1 MTTYSTDL
9 SRAGQDT
16 IDSQQPSSLPPLILT
31 TGEPAGVGMDIL
43 LQLAV
48 AGELTNLDYP
58 IVVLADEEA
67 LKQRFE
73 QVYGKQIQS
82 LETPLW
88 LRIAEAGEV
97 VNTSD
102 NSKQDSSKQFLIE
115 KILQAQSANVKAQ
128 TSPKFYL
135 IHVGCNK
142 TVVAGQ
148 LNVDNAAMVIT
159 QLKIAHKLAQS
170 GAASAIV
177 TGPLQKSVLIEAG
190 ITLEDGSMFT
200 GHTEFFMQKS
210 GCDKVVMMLANKAM
224 KVALVT
230 IHMPLREVATAI
242 TPDNVR
248 QTVQI
253 LLNDLQQKFGL
264 KEPKILVCGLN
275 PHAGEDGH
283 LGNEE
288 IEIINPVLKQFQD
301 QGVNIS
307 SAMPAD
313 TLFTQRHLKHCDAVI
328 AMYHDQG
335 LPVLKSHGFGDTV
348 NLTLGLPYIR
358 TSVDH
363 GTALDLAGNRSNETA
378 EPTDTKGGQAS
389 SSSLWQALTMA
400 NDMVKSTLV
409 SK

>member
-1 MTTYSTDL
+1 MTTHSTDL
-9 SRAGQDT
+9 DRADRNIRDT
-16 IDSQQPSSLPPLILT
+16 QQSSSLPPLILT
-31 TGEPAGVGMDIL
+31 TGEPAGIGMDIV
-43 LQLAV
+43 LQLAL
-48 AGELTNLDYP
+48 AGEFASLDYP
-58 IVVLADEEA
+58 VVVLADEMA

-82 LETPLW
+82 LDAPLW
-88 LRIAEAGEV
+88 QRIAEASEV
-97 VNTSD
+97 MSVA
-102 NSKQDSSKQFLIE
+102 DSSQQFLTE
-115 KILQAQSANVKAQ
+115 KIMQAKS
-128 TSPKFYL
+128 TDCEDEISPKFYL
-135 IHVGCNK
+135 IHVGCNQP
-142 TVVAGQ
+142 VIAGQ

-159 QLKIAHKLAQS
+159 QLQLAHHLAQS
-170 GAASAIV
+170 GAGSAIV

-230 IHMPLREVATAI
+230 IHMPLKEVAAAI

-264 KEPKILVCGLN
+264 KDPRILVCGLN

-283 LGNEE
+283 LGTEE
-288 IEIINPVLKQFQD
+288 IEVINPVLKQFQE

-363 GTALDLAGNRSNETA
+363 GTALDLAGKRSKGSAETM
-378 EPTDTKGGQAS
+378 DTQSGQAS

-400 NDMVKSTLV
+400 NDMVKSTQALR
-409 SK
+409 

>member
-1 MTTYSTDL
+1 MTIHSTDL
-9 SRAGQDT
+9 DRADQNIRDA
-16 IDSQQPSSLPPLILT
+16 QQSSSLPPLILT
-31 TGEPAGVGMDIL
+31 TGEPAGIGMDIV
-43 LQLAV
+43 LQLAL
-48 AGELTNLDYP
+48 AGDFTSLDYP
-58 IVVLADEEA
+58 VVVLADEQA
-67 LKQRFE
+67 LQQRLE
-73 QVYGKQIQS
+73 QVYGRQIQS
-82 LETPLW
+82 LDAPLW
-88 LRIAEAGEV
+88 QRIAEASEV
-97 VNTSD
+97 TNTVE
-102 NSKQDSSKQFLIE
+102 SSQHFLTE
-115 KILQAQSANVKAQ
+115 KILQAKSTGFEAES
-128 TSPKFYL
+128 SPKFYL
-135 IHVGCNK
+135 IHVGCNQP
-142 TVVAGQ
+142 VIAGQ
-148 LNVDNAAMVIT
+148 LNVDNAVMVIT
-159 QLKIAHKLAQS
+159 QLQIAHKLAQS

-210 GCDKVVMMLANKAM
+210 GCDKVVMMLANNAM

-230 IHMPLREVATAI
+230 IHMPLKEVAAAI

-264 KEPKILVCGLN
+264 KDPRVLVCGLN

-283 LGNEE
+283 LGTEE
-288 IEIINPVLKQFQD
+288 IEVINPVLKQFQD

-363 GTALDLAGNRSNETA
+363 GTALDLAGKRNHEGA
-378 EPTDTKGGQAS
+378 EASDAESGQAS

-400 NDMVKSTLV
+400 NDMVKSTLGLR
-409 SK
+409 

>member
-1 MTTYSTDL
+1 MTIHSTDL
-9 SRAGQDT
+9 DRTDRNIKDA
-16 IDSQQPSSLPPLILT
+16 QQSSSLPPLILT
-31 TGEPAGVGMDIL
+31 TGEPAGIGMDIV
-43 LQLAV
+43 LQLAL
-48 AGELTNLDYP
+48 AGDFTSLDYP
-58 IVVLADEEA
+58 VVVLADEQA
-67 LKQRFE
+67 LQQRFE
-73 QVYGKQIQS
+73 QVYGRQIQS
-82 LETPLW
+82 LDTPLW
-88 LRIAEAGEV
+88 QRIAEASEV
-97 VNTSD
+97 TNTVE
-102 NSKQDSSKQFLIE
+102 SSQHFLTE
-115 KILQAQSANVKAQ
+115 KILQAKSTGFEAES
-128 TSPKFYL
+128 SPKFYL
-135 IHVGCNK
+135 IHVGCNQP
-142 TVVAGQ
+142 VIAGQ
-148 LNVDNAAMVIT
+148 LNVDNAVMVIT
-159 QLKIAHKLAQS
+159 QLQIAHKLAQS

-210 GCDKVVMMLANKAM
+210 GCDKVVMMLANNAM

-230 IHMPLREVATAI
+230 IHMPLKEVAAAI

-264 KEPKILVCGLN
+264 KDPRVLVCGLN

-283 LGNEE
+283 LGTEE
-288 IEIINPVLKQFQD
+288 IEVINPVLKQFQD

-363 GTALDLAGNRSNETA
+363 GTALDLAGKRKHEGA
-378 EPTDTKGGQAS
+378 EASDAESGQAS

-400 NDMVKSTLV
+400 NDMVKSTLGLR
-409 SK
+409 